1 VHQADEYE
9 SIRYRGRE
17 LSVKLALGIDTGGTY
32 TDAVIIDYD
41 TGQVMTSAKSLT
53 TRQDLG
59 MGIAAAI
66 QHVLE
71 AAARISPG
79 FSPEHIALVAVSTTL
94 ATNILAEGHRATI
107 ALILIGYDPKL
118 MTQYGFD
125 REMSTEDIVHVR
137 GGHDLFGEEVVPLDE
152 DAALAAIV
160 ARRARVDAFAVSGY
174 FGVRNPAHENRV
186 RALIH
191 ELSDLPVTCGHE
203 LTSQLNAMRRA
214 TTTALNAHLIAPLT
228 ELVSSL
234 QRTLGNVG
242 IAAPLMVVK
251 GDGSLV
257 RAEWAMHRPIET
269 ILSGPA
275 ASLVGAWH
283 LGGRRDVWVV
293 DVGGTTTDIGALRG
307 GAPLLNGQGA
317 RVAGWRTMVEAV
329 DVHTVGLGGDSHV
342 RLHQDQDLV
351 MGPRRVVPLCL
362 LAAQHPQI
370 IQELQRQTTLR
381 REKLPEEAGEFLVSL
396 RLVSSPTT
404 ELESEI
410 LARLAQGPQ
419 SIEPLMQES
428 RSRGLLRHAIESLET
443 LGFARRAAFTP
454 TDALHVLGR
463 FRLWNSEAA
472 KLGAS
477 LLAARAGLSIDKLC
491 EQVVDGMASRIAT
504 ELVAK
509 VLTDEVGPPAWEREP
524 LARALV
530 KQAFDGSGIENLEC
544 RLSLRQSLVAIGAPA
559 SAYMPGVAHRLN
571 TEVLIP
577 PHAEV
582 ANAVGAVTGSVVQRT
597 QALISPLGDGDQF
610 RVYLPGGVQDFL
622 TLEEAIS
629 HTRKVML
636 AHVEELASQAG
647 GEQIETH
654 VNQRDFWIPVKGAP
668 TERLYMGSELTFSA
682 VGRPSPARH

>member
-1 VHQADEYE
+1 
-9 SIRYRGRE
+9 
-17 LSVKLALGIDTGGTY
+17 VKLALGIDTGGTY
-32 TDAVIIDYD
+32 TDAVIIDYE

-53 TRQDLG
+53 TRRDLG
-59 MGIAAAI
+59 IGIANAI
-66 QHVLE
+66 RHVLE
-71 AAARISPG
+71 AAAQTIPR
-79 FSPEHIALVAVSTTL
+79 FSAEHISMVAVSTTL
-94 ATNILAEGHRATI
+94 ATNILAEGHRAAI

-137 GGHDLFGEEVVPLDE
+137 GGHDLLGEEVASLDE
-152 DAALAAIV
+152 DTVRAAIL
-160 ARRARVDAFAVSGY
+160 ARRGHVDAFAVSGY

-214 TTTALNAHLIAPLT
+214 TTTALNAHLIAPLS

-234 QRTLGNVG
+234 QRTLGSFG

-257 RAEWAMHRPIET
+257 RADWAMHRPIET

-293 DVGGTTTDIGALRG
+293 DVGGTTTDIGVLRG
-307 GAPLLNGQGA
+307 GAPLLNEQGA

-342 RLHQDQDLV
+342 RLHLDQQLV
-351 MGPRRVVPLCL
+351 IGPRRVVPLCL
-362 LAAQHPQI
+362 LSAQYPQV
-370 IQELQRQTTLR
+370 IQELKRQTTLH
-381 REKLPEEAGEFLVSL
+381 RERLPEEAGEFLISS
-396 RLVSSPTT
+396 RLTASPTR

-410 LARLAQGPQ
+410 LASLAEGPQ
-419 SIEPLMQES
+419 SIEPLLQES
-428 RSRGLLRHAIESLET
+428 RFRGLVRHAIENLET
-443 LGFARRAAFTP
+443 LGFVRRSAFTP

-463 FRLWNSEAA
+463 FRRWNSEAA
-472 KLGAS
+472 ELGAR
-477 LLAARAGLSIDKLC
+477 LLADRAGLSIDSLC
-491 EQVVDGMASRIAT
+491 KQVVDGMASRIAT

-509 VLTDEVGPPAWEREP
+509 VLTDEVGLPAWDREP
-524 LARALV
+524 VARALI
-530 KQAFDGSGIENLEC
+530 KQAFDGAVIADLEC
-544 RLSLRQSLVAIGAPA
+544 RLSLRQSLVAIGAPV
-559 SAYMPGVAHRLN
+559 SAYMPGVAHRLH
-571 TEVLIP
+571 TEALIP
-577 PHAEV
+577 PYADV
-582 ANAVGAVTGSVVQRT
+582 ANAVGAVTGSVMQRA
-597 QALISPLGDGDQF
+597 QALISPLDEVDQV
-610 RVYLPGGVQDFL
+610 RVYLPDGVQDFP
-622 TLEEAIS
+622 TLEEAIL
-629 HTRKVML
+629 HTSKVML

-654 VNQRDFWIPVKGAP
+654 VNRRDFWIPVQGAA
-668 TERLYMGSELTFSA
+668 TEKVYMGSELTFSA
-682 VGRPSPARH
+682 VGRPSPARR